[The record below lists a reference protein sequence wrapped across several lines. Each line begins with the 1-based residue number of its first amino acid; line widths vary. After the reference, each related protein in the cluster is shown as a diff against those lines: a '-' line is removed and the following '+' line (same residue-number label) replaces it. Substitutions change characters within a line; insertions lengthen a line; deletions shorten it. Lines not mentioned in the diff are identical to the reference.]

1 MANTNF
7 RGPVNSMGSMEVQSG
22 TAATIELQDGPSL
35 FYQGVGV
42 PDPRFFPFNKDSL
55 APGVIPAFLSGDA
68 IEVIDAVPQAATT
81 TVLSAAQVGTS
92 ATAVSLA
99 TTQVAGIASACQLA
113 VGVPIIPVG
122 TTTVTTVLA
131 LDFGFTTGTTVAAS
145 TTVTVVDNTL
155 FKLGQWIIIGG
166 AGNGA
171 AQRSHI
177 CQVASISS
185 SNTTTITIAPAAV
198 TAISNA
204 PIGQANLFDSS
215 LLPPGSQLGPAAAS
229 ANAHSFGGAF
239 AAGLARAY
247 NPRECV
253 ARTISLTSVTAVS
266 YSCVVSG
273 WDLYGNAMTEILE
286 LTSQT
291 TMVGKKAFKYIGSI
305 TSGASSGT
313 QQLSFG
319 LGDTIG
325 FPLRYNFFGKANVA
339 WNNAFAQNSNGINIA
354 VLTAA
359 NGTTG
364 DVRGTIQ
371 LSTAILTGMVSGTAV
386 SAQATNGTT
395 RLVVIQRLGPMT
407 IINTTPSNTTAMFG
421 VAQGTATT

>member
-7 RGPVNSMGSMEVQSG
+7 RGPVNSMGSLEVQSG
-22 TAATIELQDGPSL
+22 TAANIELQDGPSL
-35 FYQGVGV
+35 FYQGVGI
-42 PDPRFFPFNKDSL
+42 PDPRFVPFNKDSL
-55 APGVIPAFLSGDA
+55 APGQVPAFLSGD
-68 IEVIDAVPQAATT
+68 IFEVIDAVPQAATT
-81 TVLSAAQVGTS
+81 TVLSAAQVGTT

-145 TTVTVVDNTL
+145 TTVAVVDNTL

-166 AGNGA
+166 AGNAA
-171 AQRSHI
+171 AQLSHI
-177 CQVASISS
+177 CQVVAISTA
-185 SNTTTITIAPAAV
+185 NLTTINISPAAV

-204 PIGQANLFDSS
+204 PIGQGNLFGSS

-229 ANAHSFGGAF
+229 ANAHSFGGMF
-239 AAGLARAY
+239 AAGLAKAY
-247 NPRECV
+247 NPRESI
-253 ARTISLTSVTAVS
+253 ARTITLTSVTAVS

-273 WDLYGNAMTEILE
+273 WDLYGNPMTEILE

-291 TMVGKKAFKYIGSI
+291 TMSGKKAFKYVGSI
-305 TSGASSGT
+305 TSGADSGT
-313 QQLSFG
+313 QALSFG
-319 LGDTIG
+319 IGDTIG
-325 FPLRYNFFGKANVA
+325 FPIRYNAFGKATVA
-339 WNNAFAQNSNGINIA
+339 WNNAYAANSNGFA
-354 VLTAA
+354 VAVTSAA
-359 NGTTG
+359 TGTTG
-364 DVRGTIQ
+364 DVRGTVQ
-371 LSTAILTGMVSGTAV
+371 LSTAIVTGVLATSV

-395 RLVVIQRLGPMT
+395 RLVVVQRLGPMT